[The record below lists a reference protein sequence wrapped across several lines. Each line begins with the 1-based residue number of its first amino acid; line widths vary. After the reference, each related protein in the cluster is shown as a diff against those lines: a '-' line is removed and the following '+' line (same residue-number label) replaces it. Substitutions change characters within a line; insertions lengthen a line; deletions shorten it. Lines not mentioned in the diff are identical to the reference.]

1 MINQVKSFFNKY
13 AALSDVAKA
22 TFWFFLCN
30 ILLKSISLITTPIF
44 TRLLST
50 EQYGIY
56 NTYVSWV
63 QIVTIIVTFRLDYG
77 IFNKGMSQYPDQKD
91 DYNATMQSIT
101 SILTFIFFLI
111 YLILHSAI
119 NRLTGLSTLITIA
132 LFAEVFFTNAISFW
146 MVRQRYDFKYKSV
159 VAISISMTLANALLG
174 ILAVLLTNHCAVGRI
189 LSTVLVQVCFGLCI
203 YMYNLKKAKHIFV
216 KDFAKFA
223 ISFNIPLLPHYFA
236 SYILDQ
242 FDRIMIMKLVSYS
255 AVGIY
260 SIAYSSGFVIKIIS
274 SSLNNTLIP
283 WQYRRLQEK
292 DFSSIAECVK
302 SIAKC
307 VLLCF
312 MGYMAFAPEIIR
324 IFATREYYEAIYV
337 LPPVVASVFLIF
349 LYELYANIE
358 FYYNENKFTMYIAL
372 GAALL
377 NIVLNYLLIPRWGY
391 VMAAYTTV
399 ISYSVLAIAHFLYM
413 QHIVKK
419 KESTYIF
426 SAKDFWIYLII
437 ILLYSTAV
445 PLLFRYP
452 VVRYGWITLLLLYA
466 VIARKRLFKFIHIL
480 K

>member
-174 ILAVLLTNHCAVGRI
+174 ILAVLLTNHCAIGRI

-203 YMYNLKKAKHIFV
+203 YIYNLKKAKHIFV

-274 SSLNNTLIP
+274 NSLNNTLIP
-283 WQYRRLQEK
+283 WQYRQLQKKE
-292 DFSSIAECVK
+292 FSSIAECVK
-302 SIAKC
+302 SIDKC
-307 VLLCF
+307 ILLCF

-324 IFATREYYEAIYV
+324 IFATTEYYEAIYV
-337 LPPVVASVFLIF
+337 LPPVVASAFLIF

-419 KESTYIF
+419 KESTCIF
-426 SAKDFWIYLII
+426 SAKDFWIYLVI

-445 PLLFRYP
+445 PLLFDYPLLRYC
-452 VVRYGWITLLLLYA
+452 WIMLLLLY
-466 VIARKRLFKFIHIL
+466 VIIARKKLFKFIRIL